1 MMKKITTILFVLSSV
16 VMLSCSS
23 DDDNGGGQKKEGGTG
38 QIEIQAYTDATN
50 YDVAF
55 FARTDEIS
63 IDWGGG
69 AKQDFSPDGEK
80 LSFPFTYSTSALQEI
95 SVVAKNLTEWSN
107 TFADTI
113 NYHSASYFKSVAFDN
128 CNDLRV
134 LNITHNPTLTDLDV
148 SGCSSLITLMCSY
161 NNQLATL
168 NLSQNADL
176 TTLFCSGNAFTYLD
190 VSNNKKLKTLICS
203 YNYGL
208 IGIDVRE
215 NTDLVNVDFRNNR
228 FNSTAINFILNSL
241 PTRQLSDSASI
252 YIYGNPGVSDTV
264 IPVVK
269 TIAESKGWR
278 VY

>member
-1 MMKKITTILFVLSSV
+1 MKKITTILFVLSSV

-23 DDDNGGGQKKEGGTG
+23 DDDNGGGQKKEVSTG
-38 QIEIQAYTDATN
+38 QIEIQAYTNLMN

-55 FARTDEIS
+55 FARADEIS

-69 AKQDFSPDGEK
+69 AKQDFSPNGEK
-80 LSFPFTYSTSALQEI
+80 LSFPFTYSTTALQEI

-113 NYHSASYFKSVAFDN
+113 NFHSASRFKSVAFDN

-134 LNITHNPTLTDLDV
+134 LNISHNPTLTDLDV
-148 SGCSSLITLMCSY
+148 SGCESLVTLMCS
-161 NNQLATL
+161 NNHLSTL
-168 NLSQNADL
+168 NLSQNTEL
-176 TTLFCSGNAFTYLD
+176 TTLFCSSNVFSYLD
-190 VSNNKKLKTLICS
+190 ISNNKKLKTLICS
-203 YNYGL
+203 YNYSL
-208 IGIDVRE
+208 TGIDVSE

-228 FNSTAINFILNSL
+228 FSSTAINAIFNNL

-252 YIYGNPGVSDTV
+252 YIYGNPGLADTV
-264 IPVVK
+264 VPVNEA
-269 TIAESKGWR
+269 IAINKGWR